1 MDRDRCIGCPLD
13 GVVEPTPAILRGSA
27 RFLVVTDTPTEAA
40 ARRGLLLSRNSAEVF
55 AAGMAAAGFQPD
67 DFSYVAQIRCC
78 FDEGTY
84 TTTDRK
90 LIARKCREHLVDD
103 IVASR
108 PEVIMPLGASAAS
121 QVAGRAVKITKV
133 KGVASHNEEHE
144 CMVLPLLSPG
154 QVVMYPQHTGAFNA
168 DCISLKRLVD
178 SEYNVKAASE
188 SMLGDYELIDDLQFL
203 IDMEPTII
211 AFDTE
216 NTGLD
221 YFHRGTHD
229 VREYD
234 PAIHTSANFDPHAAI
249 LTMQFCVEPGKAY
262 LLPWDHPEAPQSK
275 RAKARLKR
283 QLTQLLCRRNVRVIG
298 QNLKYDVTYLYHQT
312 GIRLKIGGDTLMLA
326 AQVDENLQNKNLD
339 ALVKIYVPE
348 LAGYADHFNA
358 TVDKSRMWE
367 QPLHRLVGYGA
378 GDADAALRVYKALI
392 KIVQADKGMLANYR
406 HVSLPGLNAFASME
420 LRGVPVDYEALLE
433 FEKVMAA
440 SVAEQEA
447 NLLRQVPNSIKRLHV
462 DKGAKKG
469 ESGCKFSR
477 SAFVQDILF
486 KHPDGFRLTPKVFT
500 KTTERLEPAFRVPS
514 TSSKDHL
521 PYFFEECP
529 FTQELATYVKDERLL
544 NTSVRGFKNKY
555 IFDDLVRSIYSL
567 WTAVTGRSASE
578 RPNGQNYPKRGKT
591 AKAYRRI
598 FVAPEGYF
606 VLEADLS
613 QAELRIAADMSRDPV
628 MCRIYQEA
636 GDIHT
641 ATALIIM
648 GVTAEEFA
656 ALPKEVRSDFRTK
669 AKATNFGFCHLHT
682 DMVLCLRNGKPLQI
696 MIRDVCDTD
705 MVWDGVEWVAHE
717 GKIYQGERA
726 CMWYDGYAGTP
737 DHQVFISDSQKTD
750 LFSAARAGVPL
761 LQTGAGSRVIS
772 IGERAFAGERQ
783 GTQSGRKD
791 VAILDRVPGLRRV
804 AMAVKAA
811 VGKVRV
817 SMSGYGSMDKRPAP
831 QDVGVSVRFDDTT
844 LRERDTQVLAQL
856 QGEGHPSVVP
866 IPCGIHQMGA
876 GYMAERDVQ
885 GEGVRQDRQ
894 RRALLPRQLTIGYVE
909 GEQAEHQKHTVHA
922 FFSWGKDILGR
933 LCGAVLALRFTQDVQ
948 PDTRGW
954 TVCGGLD
961 TESHRGSEVSK
972 REVGDVMGALTGF
985 ITRVRERCATRT
997 RNRLWRTAT
1006 DYIGVQAGY
1015 WLRVL
1020 QSASDAI
1027 TYLHE
1032 WGGYSSKVAATWHL
1046 YRSLKLG
1053 DAGVAPTGRIWMNLG
1068 VHPTYDLINAGP
1080 RHRFTVNGRLVSNCY
1095 GMWWRKFVGYAKT
1108 QYGVEFTDRQA
1119 EKLRSDFFRKYA
1131 KLVTWHEQMK
1141 AFARKH
1147 KFVRSYSGRVRHLPM
1162 IDSDDDGIRQEAERQ
1177 AVNSPV
1183 QGFGSD
1189 LGIMTLGRLNEEVD
1203 DRYLAP
1209 IAFVHDAIYALVPK
1223 KYLLWGARTLKWYME
1238 SNPLYEWFGTDMMV
1252 PIVADVSFGRN
1263 FGDTYE
1269 MAGLTLDDSDE
1280 YDFSKFWDAE
1290 KESGIIVP
1298 TQSAPPN
1305 NGALT
1310 FPVYTVW
1317 EP

>member
-1 MDRDRCIGCPLD
+1 MDRDKCIGCPLD

-40 ARRGLLLSRNSAEVF
+40 ARRGLLLSRNSADVF

-229 VREYD
+229 VREYVPD
-234 PAIHTSANFDPHAAI
+234 IHTSANFDPHAAI

-262 LLPWDHPEAPQSK
+262 LLPWDHPEAPQTK
-275 RAKARLKR
+275 RSKARLKR
-283 QLTQLLCRRNVRVIG
+283 QLAQLLCRKNIRVIG

-367 QPLHRLVGYGA
+367 QPLSRLVGYGA

-440 SVAEQEA
+440 SVSEQEA
-447 NLLRQVPNSIKRLHV
+447 SLLRQVPNSIKRLHV

-486 KHPDGFRLTPKVFT
+486 KHPDGFKLTPKVFT

-529 FTQELATYVKDERLL
+529 FTQELAIYVKDERLL

-578 RPNGQNYPKRGKT
+578 RPNGQNYPKRGKK

-598 FVAPEGYF
+598 FIAPDGYF

-613 QAELRIAADMSRDPV
+613 QAELRLAADMSRDPV

-669 AKATNFGFCHLHT
+669 AKATNFGFCHLYT
-682 DMVLCLRNGKPLQI
+682 DAVLCLRDGKVTEVQI
-696 MIRDVCDTD
+696 QHVEDSDL
-705 MVWDGVEWVAHE
+705 VWDGIEWVAHD
-717 GKIYQGERA
+717 GKVYQGERE

-737 DHQVFISDSQKTD
+737 DHECFVQEDTKIALAEAARLGLPILRTGRGGQPISLTKG
-750 LFSAARAGVPL
+750 LFARAGE
-761 LQTGAGSRVIS
+761 GKAVIREEL
-772 IGERAFAGERQ
+772 G
-783 GTQSGRKD
+783 
-791 VAILDRVPGLRRV
+791 VLDWVPGMRRV
-804 AMAVKAA
+804 AVAVKAA
-811 VGKVRV
+811 FEKVRV
-817 SMSGYGSMDKRPAP
+817 SLSGHGCVDKRPTP
-831 QDVGVSVRFDDTT
+831 QDAGVQVRFNGSA
-844 LRERDTQVLAQL
+844 LRTVDAQEFAGIQGERDQGAVSDQSVLYQV
-856 QGEGHPSVVP
+856 
-866 IPCGIHQMGA
+866 GA
-876 GYMAERDVQ
+876 GYVAGPELQR
-885 GEGVRQDRQ
+885 GGVRQERQ
-894 RRALLPRQLTIGYVE
+894 RRPLCPRQPAAGDLE
-909 GEQAEHQKHTVHA
+909 GEQEEHAGSTTQGDVPWTGDVPLGLHRCLFPLHFAEDVHA
-922 FFSWGKDILGR
+922 GSGEGDECRGGSTAGYRGGEAPDRKMGRALGT
-933 LCGAVLALRFTQDVQ
+933 LARFT
-948 PDTRGW
+948 
-954 TVCGGLD
+954 
-961 TESHRGSEVSK
+961 
-972 REVGDVMGALTGF
+972 
-985 ITRVRERCATRT
+985 TRVRSWGATLAR
-997 RNRLWRTAT
+997 RVLSWKAV
-1006 DYIGVQAGY
+1006 DYVRVQAGY
-1015 WLRVL
+1015 GVHLCSSIS
-1020 QSASDAI
+1020 SAVV
-1027 TYLHE
+1027 YLHE
-1032 WGGYSSKVAATWHL
+1032 RGGYPSKAKAIGAL
-1046 YRSLKLG
+1046 YRRYRTGEAVVS
-1053 DAGVAPTGRIWMNLG
+1053 PTGRIWMTLG
-1068 VHPTYDLINAGP
+1068 VHPTYDLMNAGP
-1080 RHRFTVNGRLVSNCY
+1080 RRRFTVDGRLVSNCY

-1119 EKLRSDFFRKYA
+1119 EKLRSDFFKKYA
-1131 KLVTWHEQMK
+1131 RLVTWHEQMK

-1147 KFVRSYSGRVRHLPM
+1147 KFVRSYSGRIRHLPM

-1203 DRYLAP
+1203 DQYLAP

-1223 KYLLWGARTLKWYME
+1223 KHLLWGARTLKWYME
-1238 SNPLYEWFGTDMMV
+1238 SNPLYEWFGTDMKV

-1269 MAGLTLDDSDE
+1269 MTGLTLDDSDE